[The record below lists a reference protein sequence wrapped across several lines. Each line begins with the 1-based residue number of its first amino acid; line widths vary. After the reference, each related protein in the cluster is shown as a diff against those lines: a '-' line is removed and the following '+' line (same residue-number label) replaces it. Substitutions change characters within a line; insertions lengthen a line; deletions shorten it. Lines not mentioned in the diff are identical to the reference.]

1 MKNCFSL
8 ARFFTFILFINILN
22 ADLYAQANHIT
33 SNKIDLS
40 GKWAFQIDSLDKGV
54 EANWFAKNL
63 DDKINLPGSIL
74 TNGKGNDI
82 TVDTKWTG
90 GIWDSLWYKQPA
102 FAKYRR
108 PGNIKVSFWLQ
119 PLKHYVGVAWYQK
132 KIKIP
137 ANWDKRFTQMFLER
151 CHWESTVWIDHQ
163 KVDMQNA
170 LSAPHIYDLSEYLT
184 PGEHTITI
192 RMDNR
197 IKEIDPGSDAHSV
210 TDNTQTNWNGIVG
223 KMYLENRPA
232 VYISDVA
239 LYPDI
244 DKKMVRARIT
254 INNLLNR
261 EEDETLRLSAHT
273 TNTKTHNEVK
283 SLSKKIYLNKD
294 TTVIDVEYAMGN
306 APLLWDEFNPN
317 VYSLQ
322 ASISGEAGYD
332 IVITDFGMKN
342 FAIKGTQFTVNG
354 RPIFLRGTLECAI
367 FPKTGYADTDVKSW
381 EHIFKICK
389 EYGLN
394 HIRYH
399 SWCPPEAAF
408 DAADKLGMYLSIE
421 CSAWANVGDGKPID
435 QYIYDESNRIVKQFG
450 NHPSFCMMPYGN
462 EASGKNDV
470 AYLTKFV
477 QYWQAKDN
485 RHVYTSASGFPESE
499 ASDYNSTPKPRIQ
512 WWAAGLKSPINA
524 NPPTTDYDWT
534 KYISKTKPTVSHEI
548 GQWCVYPDFAE
559 IKKYTGVLKAKN
571 FEIFRDLLDEH
582 GMKNLAHD
590 FLMAS
595 GKLQVLCYKAD
606 IEAALRTPGFAG
618 FQLLSMQDFPGQGT
632 ALVGVVNPFW
642 EDKGYVT
649 AKEYSQ
655 FCNEVVPLS
664 RMKKIIYENNE
675 EFLDTIQIAN
685 FGQHNLQEAINW
697 NIKNVNGQILWKG
710 AFAKKEIPIGN
721 SFIAGEIKQSLS
733 FIKEPGRFILTVSV
747 GKYENTWDFFV
758 YPSVKKKI
766 SSDIL
771 ITQTLDAKAKQVLG
785 NGGKVL
791 LTIKKGS
798 IKDDKG
804 GDIKIGFSSI
814 FWNTA
819 WTKGQPPTTL
829 GILCDPE
836 NPALK
841 EFPTQYHS
849 NYQWWDAMSHSDAI
863 LLDSV
868 AKNIKPIVR
877 VIDDWYSA
885 KPLGLLFECKV
896 GKGRLLFAGID
907 LISDK
912 ESRPEAKQLLQSLA
926 TYMEG
931 DQFRPSITVSMA
943 KIESL
948 FKPGE

>member
-1 MKNCFSL
+1 MKNRFYL
-8 ARFFTFILFINILN
+8 ARLFALVVIINLFN
-22 ADLYAQANHIT
+22 TNLYAQQNTKTA
-33 SNKIDLS
+33 SKIDLS
-40 GKWAFQIDSLDKGV
+40 GQWSFQMDSLDKGV
-54 EANWFAKNL
+54 EAKWFTKSL
-63 DDKINLPGSIL
+63 DDKIDLPGSML

-82 TVDTKWTG
+82 NIDTKWTG
-90 GIWDSLWYKQPA
+90 GIWDSLWYKLPK
-102 FAKYRR
+102 FAKYRE
-108 PGNIKVSFWLQ
+108 PGNVKVSFWLQ
-119 PLKHYVGVAWYQK
+119 PLKHYVGAAWYQK
-132 KIKIP
+132 KINIP
-137 ANWDKRFTQMFLER
+137 ANWDKRFTEMFLER
-151 CHWESTVWIDHQ
+151 CHWESTVWIDDQ
-163 KVDMQNA
+163 KVGMQNA
-170 LSAPHIYDLSEYLT
+170 LSAPHIYDLSKYLK
-184 PGEHTITI
+184 PGTHTITI

-197 IKEIDPGSDAHSV
+197 IKDIDPGADAHSL

-223 KMYLENRPA
+223 EMYLENRPA

-239 LYPDI
+239 IYPDV
-244 DKKMVRARIT
+244 DKKMVRAKIT
-254 INNLLNR
+254 INNLLNK
-261 EEDETLRLSAHT
+261 EADETLSLSAHII
-273 TNTKTHNEVK
+273 NTKTPNAVK
-283 SLSKKIYLNKD
+283 LFSKKIHLNKD
-294 TTVIDVEYAMGN
+294 TNVIEIVYPMGA

-317 VYSLQ
+317 VYSMQ
-322 ASISGEAGYD
+322 ISISGDAGKD
-332 IVITDFGMKN
+332 IVNTDFGMKD
-342 FAIKGTQFTVNG
+342 FAINGTQFIVNDH
-354 RPIFLRGTLECAI
+354 PIFLRGTLECAI
-367 FPKTGYADTDVKSW
+367 FPKTGYAETDEQSW
-381 EHIFKICK
+381 KHIFKICK
-389 EYGLN
+389 DYGLN

-408 DAADKLGMYLSIE
+408 DAADQLGMYLSVE

-462 EASGKNDV
+462 EANGKHDV
-470 AYLTKFV
+470 AYLTKFA
-477 QYWQAKDN
+477 QYWEAKDK

-512 WWAAGLKSPINA
+512 WWAAGLKSPING
-524 NPPTTDYDWT
+524 NPPTTAYDWT
-534 KYISKTKPTVSHEI
+534 QYISKTKPTVSHEI
-548 GQWCVYPDFAE
+548 GQWCVYPDFTE

-571 FEIFRDLLDEH
+571 FEIFQDFLEEH
-582 GMKNLAHD
+582 GMKNLEHD

-618 FQLLSMQDFPGQGT
+618 FQLLSLQDFPGQGT
-632 ALVGVVNPFW
+632 ALVGIVSPFW

-655 FCNEVVPLS
+655 FCNDVVPLS

-675 EFLDTIQIAN
+675 AFLDTIQIAN
-685 FGQHNLQEAINW
+685 FSSGSLNEPVEW
-697 NIKNVNGQILWKG
+697 NIKNEAGKVLWRG
-710 AFAKKEIPIGN
+710 AFTKATIPIGN
-721 SFIAGEIKQSLS
+721 TFIAGEIKQSLS
-733 FIKEPGRFILTVSV
+733 SIKEPGRFILTVSV

-766 SSDIL
+766 SPDIL
-771 ITQTLDAKAKQVLG
+771 ITQTLDANAKEILE

-804 GDIKIGFSSI
+804 GDVKIGFSSI

-829 GILCDPE
+829 GILCDPK

-849 NYQWWDAMSHSDAI
+849 NYQWWDAMSHSNTI

-868 AKNIKPIVR
+868 GKNVKPIVR

-885 KPLGLLFECKV
+885 KPLGLLFECNV
-896 GKGRLLFAGID
+896 GKGKLLFSGID
-907 LISDK
+907 LMSDK
-912 ESRPEAKQLLQSLA
+912 ESRPEARQLLQSLA
-926 TYMEG
+926 
-931 DQFRPSITVSMA
+931 
-943 KIESL
+943 
-948 FKPGE
+948 

>member
-1 MKNCFSL
+1 MKNCFPL
-8 ARFFTFILFINILN
+8 VRFFLFILFISLLN
-22 ADLYAQANHIT
+22 ADLYAQINNT
-33 SNKIDLS
+33 PSNKISLS
-40 GKWAFQIDSLDKGV
+40 GQWAFQIDSLDKGI
-54 EANWFAKNL
+54 EGRWFTKNL
-63 DDKINLPGSIL
+63 NDRINLPGSML
-74 TNGKGNDI
+74 TNGKGNEI
-82 TVDTKWTG
+82 TVNTKWTG
-90 GIWDSLWYKQPA
+90 GIWDSIWYKLPK
-102 FAKYRR
+102 FAKYRQ

-119 PLKHYVGVAWYQK
+119 PLKYYVGAAWYQK
-132 KIKIP
+132 KISIP
-137 ANWDKRFTQMFLER
+137 ASWNKRFTQMFLER
-151 CHWESTVWIDHQ
+151 CHWESTVWIDDK
-163 KVDMQNA
+163 KVGMQNA
-170 LSAPHIYDLSEYLT
+170 LSAPHIYDLSKYLT
-184 PGEHTITI
+184 SGEHTITI
-192 RMDNR
+192 RIDNR
-197 IKEIDPGSDAHSV
+197 IKDIDPGADAHSL
-210 TDNTQTNWNGIVG
+210 TDNTQTNWNGIIG

-239 LYPDI
+239 LYPDVN
-244 DKKMVRARIT
+244 KKMVMAKIT
-254 INNLLNR
+254 INNLLNK
-261 EEDETLRLSAHT
+261 EQDETLRLSAHT
-273 TNTKTHNEVK
+273 VNTKTPNEVK
-283 SLSKKIYLNKD
+283 PFSKKIHLNKD
-294 TTVIDVEYAMGN
+294 TTTVDVSYPMG
-306 APLLWDEFNPN
+306 ASPLLWDEFNPN
-317 VYSLQ
+317 VYSMQ
-322 ASISGEAGYD
+322 TSISGNAGND
-332 IVITDFGMKN
+332 MVNTDFGMKN
-342 FAIKGTQFTVNG
+342 FAIEGTRFTVNG

-367 FPKTGYADTDVKSW
+367 FPKTGYPEVDVKSW
-381 EHIFKICK
+381 EHIFEKCRQ
-389 EYGLN
+389 YGLN

-408 DAADKLGMYLSIE
+408 IAADKLGMYLSIE
-421 CSAWANVGDGKPID
+421 CSAWARVGDGKPID

-477 QYWQAKDN
+477 QYWKAKDN
-485 RHVYTSASGFPESE
+485 RRLYTSASGFPESD

-534 KYISKTKPTVSHEI
+534 QYISKTKPTVSHEI

-559 IKKYTGVLKAKN
+559 IKEYTGVLKAKN
-571 FEIFRDLLDEH
+571 FEIFQDFLDEH

-618 FQLLSMQDFPGQGT
+618 FQLLSLQDFPGQGT
-632 ALVGVVNPFW
+632 ALVGVLNPFW

-664 RMKKIIYENNE
+664 RMKKIIYENDE
-675 EFLDTIQIAN
+675 DFLDTIQIAN
-685 FGQHNLQEAINW
+685 FSSGSLNEGVEWNVRNEAG
-697 NIKNVNGQILWKG
+697 KILWKG
-710 AFAKKEIPIGN
+710 TFEKKEIPIGN
-721 SFIAGEIKQSLS
+721 TFIAGEIKQSLS
-733 FIKEPGRFILTVSV
+733 TLKEPGQFTLTVSV
-747 GKYENTWDFFV
+747 GKYENTWNFFV

-766 SSDIL
+766 SPDIL
-771 ITQTLDAKAKQVLG
+771 ITQTLDAKAKQVLE

-804 GDIKIGFSSI
+804 GDVKIGFSSI
-814 FWNTA
+814 FWNTE
-819 WTKGQPPTTL
+819 WTNGQPPTTL
-829 GILCDPE
+829 GILCDPK

-841 EFPTQYHS
+841 EFPTQYYS
-849 NYQWWDAMSHSDAI
+849 DYQWRDAMSHSNTI

-868 AKNIKPIVR
+868 GNDIKPIVR
-877 VIDDWYSA
+877 VIDDWNSA

-896 GKGRLLFAGID
+896 GKGKLLFSGID

-912 ESRPEAKQLLQSLA
+912 ENRPEAKQLLQSLA

-931 DQFRPSITVSMA
+931 DQFRPSDTVSMG
-943 KIESL
+943 KIENL
-948 FKPGE
+948 FK